1 MTRAQISQTVRGYRR
16 PRVADS
22 LALAF
27 VFLLYGLILA
37 KGMGWL

>member
-22 LALAF
+22 LALAALF
-27 VFLLYGLILA
+27 GCRQPS
-37 KGMGWL
+37 